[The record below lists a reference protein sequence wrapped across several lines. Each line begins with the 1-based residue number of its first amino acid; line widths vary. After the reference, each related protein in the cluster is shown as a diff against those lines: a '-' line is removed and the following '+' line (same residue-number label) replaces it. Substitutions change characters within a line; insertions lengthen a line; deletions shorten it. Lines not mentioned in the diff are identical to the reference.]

1 MGKSDMPLIDNW
13 KTYRLSFQKQ
23 AEEIVADLSTEEK
36 ISLMSGRLTREE
48 IRSQI
53 LNKKKKHYN
62 ETPYWAGGVARKNV
76 MPILFVDGSRGVVC
90 QRGVYTAF
98 PAEILRGATF
108 DRNLETE
115 IGAAIAEEVI
125 HAGGNLF
132 GGVCVNLPYNPGW
145 GRMQECYGED
155 SYLLGEMG
163 SALIRGVQSRGV
175 IACVKHYAF
184 NSMENNRLNVNITC
198 DRRTEQEVFLPHF
211 KKCVDAG
218 AGAVMTAY
226 NSYQGEMCGQNRYLI
241 RDVLKGEWGFDG
253 FVMSDFTWGIND
265 TVKAVRAGM
274 DVEMPHTYCYGEA
287 LSRAVA
293 QGTVEES
300 LIDEAAVRLVRTLL
314 AHGEYIQKVRPQVKK
329 NETANRKEHIRLA
342 LQAAREGITLL
353 ENRNGTLPLKCVGKG
368 RKIALL
374 GLLAE
379 EDNLGD
385 RGSSCTYP
393 PYVVHCFEAI
403 WKELTGAELIIY
415 SGENKSH
422 CRRLAREAD
431 AVIIVAGN
439 SYRNEGEHIKADETV
454 PKKDTYGGDRIG
466 GLSLPEE
473 QLAMLDAV
481 AEVRRDAVLVLTGG
495 GPIVVESVREKVGAI
510 LMQFY
515 PGMEGATALAEILFG
530 RLSPSG
536 RLPFAVPKSDGDEAR
551 VDWMA
556 DEQTYGR
563 YHGYTL
569 LEHNK
574 VEPTY
579 PFGYG
584 LSYTSFSLFDLRCF
598 IDGGALHVA
607 VTVQNTGSMEAD
619 TSVLL
624 FVGAPGVLADREERL
639 LKGFARIHLKERETK
654 TVTMECPLE
663 ELKYFDEARGEMV
676 LEPGIYRIFVED
688 LQDTIPIS

>member
-1 MGKSDMPLIDNW
+1 MGKSDTPIIEDW
-13 KTYRLSFQKQ
+13 KTYRLSFQEQ
-23 AEEIVADLSTEEK
+23 AEAIVAELTTEEK

-53 LNKKKKHYN
+53 LNKKKTHYN
-62 ETPYWAGGVARKNV
+62 ETPYWAGGLARKNV

-108 DRNLETE
+108 DRELETE
-115 IGAAIAEEVI
+115 IGAAIAEEVLY
-125 HAGGNLF
+125 AGGNLF
-132 GGVCVNLPYNPGW
+132 GGVCVNLPYHPGW

-163 SALIRGVQSRGV
+163 SALVRGVQSRGV

-198 DRRTEQEVFLPHF
+198 DRRTEREVFLAHF

-226 NSYQGEMCGQNRYLI
+226 NSYCGWMCGHNRYLI
-241 RDVLKGEWGFDG
+241 RDVLKGAWGFDG
-253 FVMSDFTWGIND
+253 FVMSDFTWGITD
-265 TVKAVRAGM
+265 TEQAIRAGM
-274 DVEMPHTYCYGEA
+274 DVEMPHTYCYGET
-287 LSRAVA
+287 LKKAVE
-293 QGTVEES
+293 QGTVEED

-314 AHGEYIQKVRPQVKK
+314 AHGEYIQKIRPSIKK
-329 NETANRKEHIRLA
+329 NETANRKQHVRLA

-353 ENRNGTLPLKCVGKG
+353 ENQDGTLPLRCVGKG

-374 GLLAE
+374 GQLVE

-393 PYVVHCFEAI
+393 PYVVHISDAV
-403 WKELTGAELIIY
+403 WKELSGAELIIY

-422 CRRLAREAD
+422 CKRLAKEAD

-439 SYRNEGEHIKADETV
+439 SYREEGEHIKADETV
-454 PKKDTYGGDRIG
+454 PKKDTYGGDRTA
-466 GLSLPEE
+466 GLSLPAG
-473 QLAMLDAV
+473 QRAIVDAV

-495 GPIVVESVREKVGAI
+495 GPIIVEEVRRKVGAI

-515 PGMEGATALAEILFG
+515 PGMEGAVALAEILFG
-530 RLSPSG
+530 KLSPSG
-536 RLPFAVPKSDGDEAR
+536 RLPFAVPGRDEDEAA
-551 VDWMA
+551 VDWEA
-556 DEQTYGR
+556 DEQVYGR

-569 LEHNK
+569 MEYHK
-574 VEPTY
+574 TKPTY
-579 PFGYG
+579 PFGHG
-584 LSYTSFSLFDLRCF
+584 LSYTRFSYRDLRC
-598 IDGGALHVA
+598 VA
-607 VTVQNTGSMEAD
+607 AQDVLRVTVTVRNIGGMEAD

-624 FVGAPGVLADREERL
+624 FVGAPGIVVEREERL
-639 LKGFARIHLKERETK
+639 LKGFARIHLKENEEQS
-654 TVTMECPLE
+654 VTMECPLE
-663 ELKYFDEARGEMV
+663 ELTYFDEESGEMV
-676 LEPGIYRIFVED
+676 LEQGTYRIFVED
-688 LQDTIPIS
+688 LQAEILIK